1 MLKVA
6 KKYIL
11 AFSKESQ
18 NKIFEAIAEAGSFEI
33 IESQGEAKEE
43 DVLKNLQTADY
54 RLATM
59 DFAISYLSPFIKKPS
74 FISKFK
80 DSKILFSAASLN
92 YTGQEKVFQ
101 EAKRIEK
108 IEKELDILNKEEK
121 NIQNNFL
128 ELEKFKGLSF
138 LPQDT
143 NLTFFSVI
151 AIAKTQQA
159 KLDLFIKENKLF
171 QKPLTSLG
179 AKEIYLLAGLKEN
192 KDKTMAGLKVI
203 KGEVV
208 FYNFEQSPI
217 QERVDLRTKAKENGR
232 VMEALKQ
239 ELSLMA
245 KKIGSFKLYRDV
257 LEVEKINW
265 EIKSKTLFG
274 GLLDYIV
281 FWGYE
286 KEVKKIKE
294 RVFLSAKGSHLIEIV
309 PEKGEE
315 PRVILENHKLIRPF
329 QYVTEI
335 FGLPKP
341 GEVDPTPYLAFFF
354 ILFFGVCLTD
364 AGYGILL
371 IVFTLLPLIFL
382 RKKLGDTKLLRLL
395 FYGGI
400 STLVMGV
407 LFGSYFG
414 STTQTLQKFPFLYR
428 LKMID
433 PIEDTLLFMRLSF
446 AIGYLQVAFAQVI
459 KIVTGRNSKN
469 KEMFINGLA
478 WLIFYA
484 ALVVFILAKIKIIQ
498 LLYVPTIFIIM
509 AAGFLIVA
517 ESFGQ
522 KIFLKPLVGAIK
534 VLQGIIGTMSDV
546 LSYSRLV
553 ALGLST
559 AVIALI
565 VNQIAFLLGGMVP
578 YVGWIL
584 TGLVLIGGHIFN
596 LGINALGSFIHSGR
610 LQFVEFFPK
619 FLEGGG
625 KRFNPIKPELKYSRI
640 E

>member
-11 AFSKESQ
+11 AFPKESR
-18 NKIFEAIAEAGSFEI
+18 NEISAAIANAGSFEI
-33 IESQGEAKEE
+33 IESQGEAKED

-59 DFAISYLSPFIKKPS
+59 DFAISYLLPFAKKPS
-74 FISKFK
+74 FFSKFK
-80 DSKILFSAASLN
+80 DSKILIGKASLDL
-92 YTGQEKVFQ
+92 GRQEKIFQ

-108 IEKELDILNKEEK
+108 IEEKMDILNKEEK
-121 NIQNNFL
+121 DIQKNFL
-128 ELEKFKGLSF
+128 ELEKFNGLSF

-143 NLTFFSVI
+143 DLTFFSVI
-151 AIAKTQQA
+151 AIAKTQQE
-159 KLDLFIKENKLF
+159 KFDLFIKENTLF
-171 QKPLTSLG
+171 QKPLAGFG
-179 AKEIYLLAGLKEN
+179 AKEIHLLAGLKEN
-192 KDKTMAGLKVI
+192 KDKVREGLKAI

-208 FYNFEQSPI
+208 SYNFEQGPV
-217 QERVDLRTKAKENGR
+217 QERIKLQVKAKENGA
-232 VMEALKQ
+232 VMAALQ
-239 ELSLMA
+239 RELSLMV
-245 KKIGSFKLYRDV
+245 KNIKRFKLYRDI
-257 LEVEKINW
+257 LEIEKINW
-265 EIKSKTLFG
+265 EVKKKTLFG
-274 GLLDYIV
+274 GILDYIV

-286 KEVKKIKE
+286 KEIKKLKE
-294 RVFLSAKGSHLIEIV
+294 QISLSAKEFHLIEIAM
-309 PEKGEE
+309 EKGEE

-335 FGLPKP
+335 FGMPKP
-341 GEVDPTPYLAFFF
+341 GEVDPTPYLALFF

-414 STTQTLQKFPFLYR
+414 LTTQTLQKFPFLYR

-433 PIEDTLLFMRLSF
+433 PIEDTLLFMGLSF
-446 AIGYLQVAFAQVI
+446 AIGYLQVAFAQ
-459 KIVTGRNSKN
+459 IVKMITGRRGKN

-478 WLIFYA
+478 WLIFYM
-484 ALVVFILAKIKIIQ
+484 ALIVFILSKIEIIQ
-498 LLYVPTIFIIM
+498 LPYVPAIFL
-509 AAGFLIVA
+509 ALAVGFLMVG

-534 VLQGIIGTMSDV
+534 ILQGIIGTMSDV

-584 TGLVLIGGHIFN
+584 TALVLIGGHIFN
-596 LGINALGSFIHSGR
+596 LGINALGAFIHSGR

-625 KRFNPIKPELKYSRI
+625 RRFNPIKPELKYSRI

>member
-1 MLKVA
+1 
-6 KKYIL
+6 
-11 AFSKESQ
+11 
-18 NKIFEAIAEAGSFEI
+18 
-33 IESQGEAKEE
+33 
-43 DVLKNLQTADY
+43 
-54 RLATM
+54 
-59 DFAISYLSPFIKKPS
+59 
-74 FISKFK
+74 
-80 DSKILFSAASLN
+80 
-92 YTGQEKVFQ
+92 
-101 EAKRIEK
+101 
-108 IEKELDILNKEEK
+108 
-121 NIQNNFL
+121 
-128 ELEKFKGLSF
+128 
-138 LPQDT
+138 
-143 NLTFFSVI
+143 
-151 AIAKTQQA
+151 
-159 KLDLFIKENKLF
+159 
-171 QKPLTSLG
+171 
-179 AKEIYLLAGLKEN
+179 
-192 KDKTMAGLKVI
+192 
-203 KGEVV
+203 
-208 FYNFEQSPI
+208 
-217 QERVDLRTKAKENGR
+217 
-232 VMEALKQ
+232 
-239 ELSLMA
+239 
-245 KKIGSFKLYRDV
+245 
-257 LEVEKINW
+257 
-265 EIKSKTLFG
+265 
-274 GLLDYIV
+274 
-281 FWGYE
+281 
-286 KEVKKIKE
+286 
-294 RVFLSAKGSHLIEIV
+294 
-309 PEKGEE
+309 
-315 PRVILENHKLIRPF
+315 
-329 QYVTEI
+329 
-335 FGLPKP
+335 
-341 GEVDPTPYLAFFF
+341 
-354 ILFFGVCLTD
+354 
-364 AGYGILL
+364 
-371 IVFTLLPLIFL
+371 
-382 RKKLGDTKLLRLL
+382 
-395 FYGGI
+395 
-400 STLVMGV
+400 MG
-407 LFGSYFG
+407 
-414 STTQTLQKFPFLYR
+414 
-428 LKMID
+428 
-433 PIEDTLLFMRLSF
+433 LSF

>member
-11 AFSKESQ
+11 AFPKESRSQ
-18 NKIFEAIAEAGSFEI
+18 VSSAITKAGSFEI
-33 IESQGEAKEE
+33 IEAKKEVKEE
-43 DVLKNLQTADY
+43 DVLKNLQNIGY
-54 RLATM
+54 RLATI
-59 DFAISYLSPFIKKPS
+59 DFAIGYLLPFIKKPS
-74 FISKFK
+74 FLSKFK
-80 DSKILFSAASLN
+80 DSKVLLHKDSLSS
-92 YTGQEKVFQ
+92 TEQEKIFQ
-101 EAKRIEK
+101 TAKRIEK
-108 IEKELDILNKEEK
+108 IEKKLDIFKKEGK
-121 NIQNNFL
+121 DTQKSLL
-128 ELEKFKGLSF
+128 ELEKFNGLSF

-143 NLTFFSVI
+143 DQAFFFV
-151 AIAKTQQA
+151 AGVAKPRKDA
-159 KLDLFIKENKLF
+159 LLKLLKDSGFWE
-171 QKPLTSLG
+171 KPLVSLPG
-179 AKEIYLLAGLKEN
+179 KEVYLVAGLKQD
-192 KDKTMAGLKVI
+192 KDKAVNII
-203 KGEVV
+203 KNQKAEI
-208 FYNFEQSPI
+208 FSYNFKQGPV
-217 QERVDLRTKAKENGR
+217 QERADLQNQAEENIKTTG
-232 VMEALKQ
+232 ALKQ

-245 KKIGSFKLYRDV
+245 KEMEKFKLYRDI
-257 LEVEKINW
+257 LEIEKINW
-265 EIKSKTLFG
+265 EIKNKTLFEG
-274 GLLDYIV
+274 ILDYVI

-286 KEVKKIKE
+286 KETKKLKEQISLIVKE
-294 RVFLSAKGSHLIEIV
+294 ARLIEIA
-309 PEKGEE
+309 PAKGEE
-315 PRVILENHKLIRPF
+315 PRVVLENHSLIRPF

-335 FGLPKP
+335 FGMPKP

-371 IVFTLLPLIFL
+371 IAFTLPALIFL
-382 RKKLGDTKLLRLL
+382 KKKLGDTKLIKLM

-400 STLVMGV
+400 STLIMGI

-414 STTQTLQKFPFLYR
+414 STTQTLQKFPFWYK

-433 PIEDTLLFMRLSF
+433 PIEDTILFMGLSF
-446 AIGYLQVAFAQVI
+446 GIGYLQVAFAQVI
-459 KIVTGRNSKN
+459 KMITGRNNKN
-469 KEMFINGLA
+469 KEMFANGLA

-484 ALVVFILAKIKIIQ
+484 ALIVFVLAKIKMVQ
-498 LLYVPTIFIIM
+498 LPYIPTVFL
-509 AAGFLIVA
+509 ASSLGFLVIA

-522 KIFLKPLVGAIK
+522 KIFLRPLVGAIK
-534 VLQGIIGTMSDV
+534 ILQGIIGTMSDV

-565 VNQIAFLLGGMVP
+565 VNQIAFLLGGMIP
-578 YVGWIL
+578 YVGWVL
-584 TGLVLIGGHIFN
+584 TVLVLIGGHIFN